1 MARSINRVTLLGNLG
16 DDPVVAYGQS
26 GSCVTTISVATSESW
41 KNKDGELQERTEWS
55 RVKFF
60 GKLAEIA
67 GEYLKKGQ
75 QVYIEGQLR
84 TSKYTDKQG
93 VEKYSTDIIAN
104 EMLMLGGRPE
114 GERGA
119 APARQQGGQQ
129 QREPAAGSY
138 GGASANPTHSNRGGG
153 PIKQP
158 PRNDDFPDDD
168 IPFASNIGSW

>member
-41 KNKDGELQERTEWS
+41 KDKDGQLQERTEWS

-75 QVYIEGQLR
+75 QVYIDGQLR

-119 APARQQGGQQ
+119 APARGQQ

-138 GGASANPTHSNRGGG
+138 GGASDNPTHGQAARN
-153 PIKQP
+153 P
-158 PRNDDFPDDD
+158 PPSRAQQASDPFPDDD
-168 IPFASNIGSW
+168 LPF

>member
-1 MARSINRVTLLGNLG
+1 MMNQVELIGRLG
-16 DDPVVAYGQS
+16 DNPTLRDLKTGERV
-26 GSCVTTISVATSESW
+26 CIIRLATSESW